1 MIDSPGSASARGRL
15 TLVTGPTRS
24 GKSDWAET
32 LARRSPQSVLYIA
45 TAARNPEDLEW
56 EARIQAHR
64 DRRPASWI
72 VWEVPHTLTAT
83 LTQLPP
89 HHCVLID
96 SLGTWIANELEQS
109 DPQWQQTQA
118 ELLAILQTSSS
129 SIIVVAEEVGWG
141 VVPAYPAG
149 RLFCDRLGALVRAV
163 GAISDD
169 VYLVTAGYAISLKQ
183 LGQLVP

>member
-1 MIDSPGSASARGRL
+1 
-15 TLVTGPTRS
+15 
-24 GKSDWAET
+24 
-32 LARRSPQSVLYIA
+32 
-45 TAARNPEDLEW
+45 
-56 EARIQAHR
+56 
-64 DRRPASWI
+64 
-72 VWEVPHTLTAT
+72 
-83 LTQLPP
+83 
-89 HHCVLID
+89 LID